1 MYYFFI
7 IDKMASR
14 AAFGPQ
20 AVVWRLLRYI
30 YDRQGSRM
38 LQLRKNDISLR
49 RWYGALAHLKG
60 NTGNEFEII
69 VSGR

>member
-30 YDRQGSRM
+30 YDRQGSRT

-49 RWYGALAHLKG
+49 KWSDGTAHLRILKG
-60 NTGNEFEII
+60 TL
-69 VSGR
+69 VMSLK